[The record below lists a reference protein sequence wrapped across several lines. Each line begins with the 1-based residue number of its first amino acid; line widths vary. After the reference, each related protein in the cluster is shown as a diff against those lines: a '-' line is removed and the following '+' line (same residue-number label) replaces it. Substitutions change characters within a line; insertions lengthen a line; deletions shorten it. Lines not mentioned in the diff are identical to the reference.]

1 MTFYH
6 YTCDHGREDIGDQ
19 GELLSLALLRP
30 KALLSAGEDWVLRRQ
45 LIWVTDLA
53 EPDIEGLGLTSE
65 TLTCERWR
73 HRYRITNERPI
84 QRFSDMQ
91 HRFSAYV
98 QASLL
103 AGNARPEHWFV
114 SWVPLPVVYE
124 PIEVPA

>member
-30 KALLSAGEDWVLRRQ
+30 KALLSAGDDWVLRRQ
-45 LIWVTDLA
+45 LIWATDLA
-53 EPDIEGLGLTSE
+53 EPDIEGLGLTNE
-65 TLTCERWR
+65 TLSCERWR

-84 QRFSDMQ
+84 QRFSDIQ
-91 HRFSAYV
+91 YRFSAYV

-114 SWVPLPVVYE
+114 SWVPLSAVYD
-124 PIEVPA
+124 PIEVS